1 MELFTAKSLRAPTI
15 VATLAAVAVLGS
27 VFAGD
32 VLARDT
38 GAFAYSGR
46 VVHVVDGDTVDV
58 ALKSSKRVR
67 VRVIGIDT
75 PEVGTCYAAAATT
88 RMIQLVSSKNVVLHG
103 DATQATRDRYSRLLA
118 YVDVGR
124 RDAGATLV
132 REGYARVYIYGGRPF
147 LRTAAY
153 QKAEE
158 GARQARRG
166 LWATC
171 AASERRPAA
180 RRHPVA
186 RATRPIPTS
195 ASRRLRP
202 TSIARTSRGRDSR
215 SYRPIR
221 TGSTAI
227 TTGSA
232 ARARAY
238 TAPPAA
244 AGAVD
249 VGAGALTPALRTR

>member
-1 MELFTAKSLRAPTI
+1 MGLFTAKSLRASTI
-15 VATLAAVAVLGS
+15 VATLAAVAVLGF

-171 AASERRPAA
+171 AASGTTAGGTTA
-180 RRHPVA
+180 SG
-186 RATRPIPTS
+186 RACDPSYPDFCIPPPPPD
-195 ASRRLRP
+195 LDCKD
-202 TSIARTSRGRDSR
+202 IARKGFKVL
-215 SYRPIR
+215 
-221 TGSTAI
+221 
-227 TTGSA
+227 
-232 ARARAY
+232 
-238 TAPPAA
+238 PPDPHRFD
-244 AGAVD
+244 GD
-249 VGAGALTPALRTR
+249 HDGIGCES